1 MLLSRVADSLYWIG
15 RYLERAE
22 HTARVVDV
30 AVDLGL
36 GRIHAGGGGI
46 VARLCGTLGLP
57 RTAAASDMAD
67 LTETAFFDTAHRNSV
82 IACVTV
88 ARENARQV
96 REEISSEMWEQL
108 NELYLRLRQVR
119 EDAGWWEGRTHY
131 LARSIT
137 AGVHLFQGVTDAT
150 MGHAEG
156 WQFLRAGRFLERGES
171 TAALLDA
178 FLKDSLAPRDHSPLD
193 QVEWVGLLRA
203 CAALEAYCRHYTAD
217 VRPERVA
224 DFLLLN
230 AEFPRSV
237 RFAVG
242 SVESAV
248 MAIGKWSGHRS
259 SGSLERL
266 AGRLRATLDYGQV
279 DEILGDDPS
288 AYLSNVCRQCSLVH
302 SMLHQTY
309 VTYPIESALPA

>member
-1 MLLSRVADSLYWIG
+1 
-15 RYLERAE
+15 
-22 HTARVVDV
+22 
-30 AVDLGL
+30 
-36 GRIHAGGGGI
+36 
-46 VARLCGTLGLP
+46 
-57 RTAAASDMAD
+57 
-67 LTETAFFDTAHRNSV
+67 
-82 IACVTV
+82 
-88 ARENARQV
+88 
-96 REEISSEMWEQL
+96 
-108 NELYLRLRQVR
+108 
-119 EDAGWWEGRTHY
+119 
-131 LARSIT
+131 
-137 AGVHLFQGVTDAT
+137 
-150 MGHAEG
+150 
-156 WQFLRAGRFLERGES
+156 
-171 TAALLDA
+171 
-178 FLKDSLAPRDHSPLD
+178 
-193 QVEWVGLLRA
+193 
-203 CAALEAYCRHYTAD
+203 
-217 VRPERVA
+217 VA

-288 AYLSNVCRQCSLVH
+288 AYLSNVCRQCALVH